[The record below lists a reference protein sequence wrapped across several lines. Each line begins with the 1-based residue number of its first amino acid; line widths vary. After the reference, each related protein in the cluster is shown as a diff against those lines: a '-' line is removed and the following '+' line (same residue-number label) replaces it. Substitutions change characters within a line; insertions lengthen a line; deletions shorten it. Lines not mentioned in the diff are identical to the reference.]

1 MTGTFHIPV
10 RKSLV
15 FAALCAGAAVGVAR
29 ADDSSL
35 NPFTGESYA
44 AFSGGYDRPA
54 ISNPSVDRTPSTWRQ
69 SNPGGISE
77 RRLQAYSSPGEVG
90 GGSLQADSS
99 QWPGRARASG
109 ALVGRRGVA
118 DARDARN
125 GDACGRRSEG
135 SGASPRRAAPLE
147 DRRAV
152 PSCKQDT
159 VTQGARRTVGCPPV
173 FRCSLL
179 RTPTAH
185 WLLDRSVVLSQY
197 RVIHFRDESAPG
209 RR

>member
-77 RRLQAYSSPGEVG
+77 RRLQAYSSPGEVWNVNPPSYASSSAAAVFKQTHPNG
-90 GGSLQADSS
+90 LEERELQALSS
-99 QWPGRARASG
+99 EGAAWQMRATPGTATLAAEDPKAVAQAPGEPLRSRIAGLFRRAS
-109 ALVGRRGVA
+109 
-118 DARDARN
+118 
-125 GDACGRRSEG
+125 S
-135 SGASPRRAAPLE
+135 
-147 DRRAV
+147 
-152 PSCKQDT
+152 
-159 VTQGARRTVGCPPV
+159 TQ
-173 FRCSLL
+173 
-179 RTPTAH
+179 
-185 WLLDRSVVLSQY
+185 
-197 RVIHFRDESAPG
+197 
-209 RR
+209 